1 MPSLDRQENVFVLDL
16 GDGENRF
23 HPDWIAA
30 FGAALDE
37 VEKADGPRALVTA
50 ATGKFWSNGLDL
62 EWLTAHADDY
72 HDYVVSVHQLF
83 ARVLS
88 LPLVTVA
95 ALQGHTFAAGAMLSL
110 AHDFRVMRAD
120 RGYWCLPE
128 ADINIPFTP
137 GMSALIQSR
146 LTPRTAHEAMIT
158 ARRYGGADAAS
169 AGIVDR
175 AVPRGRRTLHGDRT
189 GPGPGQQGGRHRRHH
204 QVPYVRPGPVDPA
217 RHHEP
222 ARLTRP
228 SVPGVVGPFLRGAPI
243 LGVDALGFLE
253 LVLEDDDPA
262 RGLDRRALVDELA
275 RPGRDPQLV
284 TGVPPVPALGA
295 QRGDQPRLAER
306 AEEARCG
313 AEHLGGPAHRVGG
326 VVVVVQPVAEWGI
339 CHVTSMCNA
348 SRGPAPT
355 GTGPRTT
362 CNTIGPPRRSA
373 ALAQGSG
380 THDSRRRR

>member
-72 HDYVVSVHQLF
+72 HDYVVSVHRLF

-175 AVPRGRRTLHGDRT
+175 AVPEDAVRSTAIELAQAQVNKAGDTVGTIKSRM
-189 GPGPGQQGGRHRRHH
+189 
-204 QVPYVRPGPVDPA
+204 YGPV
-217 RHHEP
+217 
-222 ARLTRP
+222 LST
-228 SVPGVVGPFLRGAPI
+228 LRATTNP
-243 LGVDALGFLE
+243 LG
-253 LVLEDDDPA
+253 
-262 RGLDRRALVDELA
+262 
-275 RPGRDPQLV
+275 
-284 TGVPPVPALGA
+284 
-295 QRGDQPRLAER
+295 
-306 AEEARCG
+306 
-313 AEHLGGPAHRVGG
+313 
-326 VVVVVQPVAEWGI
+326 
-339 CHVTSMCNA
+339 
-348 SRGPAPT
+348 
-355 GTGPRTT
+355 
-362 CNTIGPPRRSA
+362 
-373 ALAQGSG
+373 
-380 THDSRRRR
+380 